1 MNFSFVNLSSQHDP
15 LCHISLYL
23 LLNSCHVGSLKWR
36 EAVKTVAPKTIG
48 AAEGYVYRA
57 TQRYRVG
64 GRPRGDRNGSR
75 VNNNTSLLTMC
86 FRKGALACI
95 WSTWTLNA
103 IQIDTAQNSIF
114 KLVSGGIS
122 HATSVFLPVIHGGQ
136 FLLNS
141 WQQATLL
148 KAFQRAHYH
157 VNAHPSTDGRLAD
170 WALKYT
176 TT

>member
-1 MNFSFVNLSSQHDP
+1 MPYFTVFVIKQLSCWQP
-15 LCHISLYL
+15 KMTR
-23 LLNSCHVGSLKWR
+23 GSEDCRTDNHWCCWR
-36 EAVKTVAPKTIG
+36 IG
-48 AAEGYVYRA
+48 IQGNPA
-57 TQRYRVG
+57 YRVG

-103 IQIDTAQNSIF
+103 IQIDTARNSIF